1 MAEQWR
7 AVPGF
12 ATYSVSD
19 LGRVRGPRGWVL
31 KQAINYRN
39 SYHYVSLWAGGR
51 QTSWNVH
58 RIVLTSFVG
67 PRPDG
72 MDGSHLNGDKAD
84 NSLAN
89 LRWETKSENMR
100 RQTDHGT
107 RRDQRGEKNSM
118 AKLTADDVAE
128 VRRQLI
134 DGCTQT
140 AIARRYSVSSS
151 LISMIHTGKIWGH
164 VA

>member
-1 MAEQWR
+1 MIEEWR

-12 ATYSVSD
+12 PTYSVSD
-19 LGRVRGPRGWVL
+19 HGRVRGPRGWVL

-39 SYHYVSLWAGGR
+39 EYRYVSLWAGGK

-72 MDGSHLNGDKAD
+72 MDGSHLNGNKAD

-89 LRWETKSENMR
+89 LQWESKSANMR

-107 RRDQRGEKNSM
+107 RRDQRGELNSM
-118 AKLTADDVAE
+118 SKLTDDDVRGIRE
-128 VRRQLI
+128 LLSSGI
-134 DGCTQT
+134 TQ
-140 AIARRYSVSSS
+140 AVVAAQYGVSGS
-151 LISMIHTGKIWGH
+151 LVGQIHVGRIWGH